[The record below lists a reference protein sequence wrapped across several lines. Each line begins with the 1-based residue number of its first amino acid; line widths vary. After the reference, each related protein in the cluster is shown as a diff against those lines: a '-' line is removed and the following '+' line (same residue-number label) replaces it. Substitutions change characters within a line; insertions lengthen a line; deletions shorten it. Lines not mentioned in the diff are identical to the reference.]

1 MNDLV
6 KTMDLTNLET
16 IGPKELDA
24 VHQFFLDRLGKE
36 FDKEAKML
44 VRKLKFVSAPILD
57 GDEERIKRVFL
68 LGAMYG
74 EAELFQESHL
84 KEEDER
90 GRRLE
95 AKDGFL
101 LNLLKTLNGSGLL
114 SHKELSERLS
124 IPPAQLSTYLRRK
137 PFCFRYIYVMRS
149 DSDKRAIY
157 YTLNGEGEALCKHL
171 GLVEVDL
178 TTNPVWAKNTSRDDE
193 YGRRE
198 NDEESGMRIH
208 FAQNGERPR

>member
-1 MNDLV
+1 M
-6 KTMDLTNLET
+6 
-16 IGPKELDA
+16 
-24 VHQFFLDRLGKE
+24 
-36 FDKEAKML
+36 
-44 VRKLKFVSAPILD
+44 
-57 GDEERIKRVFL
+57 
-68 LGAMYG
+68 
-74 EAELFQESHL
+74 
-84 KEEDER
+84 
-90 GRRLE
+90 
-95 AKDGFL
+95 
-101 LNLLKTLNGSGLL
+101 L

-124 IPPAQLSTYLRRK
+124 VPPAKLSTYLRRK

-178 TTNPVWAKNTSRDDE
+178 TTDPVWAKNTSRDDE

-198 NDEESGMRIH
+198 NDEESSMRIH